1 MSGCAGRCV
10 VDGVGD
16 CGGDSDQ
23 ADLADALYADGVVQI
38 GLAHEGNVDV
48 GHVGIDGDEVVAKRR
63 VRDPPTARVA
73 DRLLEHRHADAPDG
87 PADDLAAG
95 KLLVDDP
102 AAIGH
107 RHDPCDP
114 QHTELGVDPDLG
126 EAGTEGACGDR
137 AVRGPDE
144 RAAEPAQTR
153 DDE

>member
-1 MSGCAGRCV
+1 MALSGGRRPRAGPAQV
-10 VDGVGD
+10 
-16 CGGDSDQ
+16 
-23 ADLADALYADGVVQI
+23 LA
-38 GLAHEGNVDV
+38 
-48 GHVGIDGDEVVAKRR
+48 KPRR
-63 VRDPPTARVA
+63 AGPPG
-73 DRLLEHRHADAPDG
+73 G